1 MLLQGMANGGK
12 AEYFVV
18 PRPNRRIPAKLE
30 LVRLYLPSFQKFHV
44 DCTLCSS
51 FFGLAVV

>member
-1 MLLQGMANGGK
+1 LLLQGMANGGK